1 MWLTKNYSQLLDGQI
16 VKLVGSTK
24 KTVAAIRNKS
34 YWNTSGLTPKDPVVF
49 NFCSEIDLKNA
60 VEKADRRI
68 LRKEKEK
75 QREKN
80 KAAKAAKAS
89 AE

>member
-1 MWLTKNYSQLLDGQI
+1 LWLTKNYSQLLDGQI

-49 NFCSEIDLKNA
+49 NFCSEADLKNA
-60 VEKADRRI
+60 IEKADRRT

-75 QREKN
+75 QKEKN
-80 KAAKAAKAS
+80 KAAKAKAA